1 MKIKE
6 IIWTNKFEREL
17 KKVKDASFLEKV
29 KKRIR
34 KIIQNPNFGKP
45 LRYGLRGE
53 KTIWIKPY
61 RLIFKVEEDKLILL
75 RLEHR
80 KKVYRVY

>member
-6 IIWTNKFEREL
+6 IIWTNKFEKEL
-17 KKVKDASFLEKV
+17 KKIKDASFLEKAG
-29 KKRIR
+29 KQIR
-34 KIIQNPNFGKP
+34 KIIKNPNFGKP